1 MAGSDG
7 DDEGDADG
15 ERLSI
20 DVVLQHTLVR
30 NDNPSALDLLG
41 FEDVVDVLEEIAL
54 REDLDPVTIG
64 INAPWGGGKTT
75 LLRLLEA
82 KLADRADVLCIFVSP
97 WEYDNKTDPTTA
109 LIDEVLG
116 RLDAEIA
123 KVAPK
128 QPLKDAL
135 SALRKRVHVAKA
147 IKLAAT
153 AALTVALPSPAALLN
168 LFQDETTDDPAPDP
182 SLQGFREEF
191 ATLMADEGLSELKR
205 VIVLVDDLDRSL
217 PDTVVETLEA
227 IKLFLSVQKMAF
239 VIAADEDNVT
249 NAISRRLATTGQ
261 PTTALQY
268 LEKIV
273 QVPIRVP
280 ALTKVQTE
288 EYLGLLMVED
298 LGDDPLAAI
307 RSTRPQEVGHLIERL
322 AACVPDE
329 RLPFLEL
336 AERLAPLLHQQA
348 AGNPRR
354 LKRFLN
360 AYWLRVS
367 LTSRRGLDLDAMVM
381 AKLMLA
387 ELHYPELF
395 GLMLSWLAAGNVP
408 EKIGEIEQGASDQGE
423 LVHRWGQLEP
433 PIAGLDLSGYLQLA
447 ASLRGETVEVAMLPE
462 GLRALASD
470 LGASSDTKRSQA
482 IAEAQKLAAEERT
495 VLASYLA
502 QSLRQQR
509 SPESQKAVA
518 DAISGLCGE
527 LAEANTAV
535 EELRRMPH
543 GAITVPVPLALVGR
557 SAPEAFKD
565 LLREWATSP
574 DVTELVRNASLE
586 ALKDD

>member
-1 MAGSDG
+1 MADVAS
-7 DDEGDADG
+7 ADTKS
-15 ERLSI
+15 EALSVE
-20 DVVLQHTLVR
+20 VVLRHTLVR

-41 FEDVVDVLEEIAL
+41 SEDVVDVIEEIAL
-54 REDLDPVTIG
+54 RDDLDPVTIG

-82 KLADRADVLCIFVSP
+82 KLEPRKDVLCIFVSP

-109 LIDEVLG
+109 LIDEVLS
-116 RLDAEIA
+116 RLDAELTELDGEH
-123 KVAPK
+123 
-128 QPLKDAL
+128 PLKDAL
-135 SALRKRVHVAKA
+135 KRLRQRVHVAKA

-153 AALTVALPSPAALLN
+153 AALTVALPSPAALLDI
-168 LFQDETTDDPAPDP
+168 FREEP
-182 SLQGFREEF
+182 SGPPGPEPTLQGFREEF
-191 ATLMADEGLSELKR
+191 AKLMADERLTQLNR

-227 IKLFLSVQKMAF
+227 IKLFLSVEKMAF
-239 VIAADEDNVT
+239 VIAADEENVT

-261 PTTALQY
+261 PTTAHQY

-298 LGDDPLAAI
+298 LGSKPLEAI
-307 RSTRPQEVGHLIERL
+307 RSTRPQDVGHLIERL
-322 AACVPDE
+322 TDCVPND
-329 RLPFLEL
+329 RLAFLEL
-336 AERLAPLLHQQA
+336 AERFAPLLHQQTT
-348 AGNPRR
+348 GNPRR

-367 LTSRRGLDLDAMVM
+367 LASRRSLDLDPMVT

-408 EKIGEIEQGASDQGE
+408 EKLGEIEAGTSDQGDA
-423 LVHRWGQLEP
+423 VHLWGKLEP
-433 PIAGLDLSGYLQLA
+433 FIADLDLSEYLQLA

-462 GLRALASD
+462 GLRELAANLCS
-470 LGASSDTKRSQA
+470 SSDTKRGQA
-482 IAEAQKLAAEERT
+482 ISTANGLEVKERL
-495 VLASYLA
+495 VLVTYLA
-502 QSLRQQR
+502 KALRQQR
-509 SPESQKAVA
+509 TADAQKAVT
-518 DAISGLCGE
+518 DSISGLCAGA
-527 LAEANTAV
+527 AEANTAA

-543 GAITVPVPLALVGR
+543 TAITIPVPLALVGR
-557 SAPEAFKD
+557 AAPEVFKD
-565 LLREWATSP
+565 LIRVWSTSP
-574 DVTELVRNASLE
+574 DVSDVVRNASQQ
-586 ALKDD
+586 ALGED

>member
-1 MAGSDG
+1 MADSGKNDAGSVQ
-7 DDEGDADG
+7 
-15 ERLSI
+15 LSVE
-20 DVVLQHTLVR
+20 VVLEHTLVR

-75 LLRLLEA
+75 LLRLLEQ
-82 KLADRADVLCIFVSP
+82 KLASRDDVLCIFVSP

-116 RLDAEIA
+116 RLDDRLIA
-123 KVAPK
+123 NDDQHPLVAM
-128 QPLKDAL
+128 LG
-135 SALRKRVHVAKA
+135 SLRSRVNAAKA

-153 AALTVALPSPAALLN
+153 AALTVALPSPTALLD
-168 LFQDETTDDPAPDP
+168 LFKVDDSAEPGPDP
-182 SLQGFREEF
+182 SLQGFRESF
-191 ATLMADEGLSELKR
+191 AELMANDGLGDLMR

-227 IKLFLSVQKMAF
+227 IKLFLSVEKMAF
-239 VIAADEDNVT
+239 VIAADEENVT

-261 PTTALQY
+261 PTTAHQY

-298 LGDDPLAAI
+298 LGDAPRETI
-307 RSTRPQEVGHLIERL
+307 RETRPQEAGHLIERL
-322 AACVPDE
+322 GGCVPEE

-336 AERLAPLLHQQA
+336 AERFAPLLHQQTT
-348 AGNPRR
+348 GNPRR

-367 LTSRRGLDLDAMVM
+367 LASRRNLELDPMVM

-387 ELHYPELF
+387 ELHYGDLF

-408 EKIGEIEQGASDQGE
+408 EKVAEIETGQSDQSE
-423 LVHRWGQLEP
+423 AVHQWGRLEP
-433 PIAGLDLSGYLQLA
+433 SIAGLDLSGYLQLA

-462 GLRALASD
+462 GLRPLAADLAS
-470 LGASSDTKRSQA
+470 SSDTKRGSA
-482 IAEAQKLAAEERT
+482 IEKSKGLDPGERV
-495 VLASYLA
+495 VLASYLGK
-502 QSLRQQR
+502 SLRQQR
-509 SPESQKAVA
+509 TPEGQKAVA
-518 DAISGLCGE
+518 DAISGLS
-527 LAEANTAV
+527 AEDAAANTAA

-543 GAITVPVPLALVGR
+543 NLVTLAVPLALVGR
-557 SAPEAFKD
+557 SRPAVFEE
-565 LLREWATSP
+565 LIRVWADSP
-574 DVTELVRNASLE
+574 DTSDVVRRASNQ
-586 ALKDD
+586 ALGES